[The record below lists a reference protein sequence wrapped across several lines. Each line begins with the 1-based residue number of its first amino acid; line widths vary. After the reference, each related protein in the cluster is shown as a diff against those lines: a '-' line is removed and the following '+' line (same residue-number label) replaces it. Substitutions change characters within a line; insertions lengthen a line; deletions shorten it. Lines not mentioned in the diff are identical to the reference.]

1 MYTDAQNRP
10 SNSQTLVGAAATT
23 VSTNSIDLLSAQ
35 RDIGRSGQPM
45 RVIATLTAALV
56 GGTSV
61 QAQLIQSANSDLS
74 SPDVLASGPVVADA
88 TGVAGYKILDV
99 PMPDTTKRYLGL
111 QYVTLGTHSAG
122 TVSAHIVAG
131 TDRRASD
138 ITMNTGL

>member
-10 SNSQTLVGAAATT
+10 SENQSLVGAAATT

-35 RDIGRSGQPM
+35 RDIGRSGTPM
-45 RVIATLTAALV
+45 RVISTVTTALT

-61 QAQLIQSANSDLS
+61 QAQLIESANSNLS
-74 SPDVLASGPVVADA
+74 SPTVLASGPVVVDA
-88 TGVAGYKILDV
+88 SAIAGAKLLDV

-111 QYVTLGTHSAG
+111 QYVTLGTHAAG
-122 TVSAHIVAG
+122 TVSAHVVAG